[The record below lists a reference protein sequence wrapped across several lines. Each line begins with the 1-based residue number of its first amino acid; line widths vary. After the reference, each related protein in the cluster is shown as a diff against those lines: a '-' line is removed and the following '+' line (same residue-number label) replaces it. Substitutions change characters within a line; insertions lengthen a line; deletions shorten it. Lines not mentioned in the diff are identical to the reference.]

1 MKVTIVF
8 DVDEY
13 KEILKYEESGEII
26 SVEDSEMPE
35 NLPEE
40 LQECVEVLEKVGYW
54 QTLWRLNKFLK
65 TQSPV
70 RIAYM
75 LKLYRQYK
83 DIETA
88 MDTARLAMFALR
100 SEPAFEHEGLTYTV
114 TMPPYQPN
122 GNNIATHIMDGVM
135 DESKRIDC

>member
-1 MKVTIVF
+1 MQVTIVF

-13 KEILKYEESGEII
+13 EEILKYDESGEII

-40 LQECVEVLEKVGYW
+40 LQECVEFLEKVGYW
-54 QTLWRLNKFLK
+54 RTLWRLNKFLK
-65 TQSPV
+65 TQSPI

-75 LKLYRQYK
+75 VKLYRQHK

-88 MDTARLAMFALR
+88 MDTARRVTFALR
-100 SEPAFEHEGLTYTV
+100 SEPMFEHEGLTYT
-114 TMPPYQPN
+114 
-122 GNNIATHIMDGVM
+122 ATLP
-135 DESKRIDC
+135 S

>member
-13 KEILKYEESGEII
+13 EEIIKYVGSGEII
-26 SVEDSEMPE
+26 SVEGSEMPE

-40 LQECVEVLEKVGYW
+40 LQECVEFLGKVGYW
-54 QTLWRLNKFLK
+54 QTLWRLNRFLK

-75 LKLYRQYK
+75 LKLYRQYFLSQ

-88 MDTARLAMFALR
+88 MDTASQVTFSLR
-100 SEPAFEHEGLTYTV
+100 SEPLFEHEGLTYTV
-114 TMPPYQPN
+114 TLP
-122 GNNIATHIMDGVM
+122 
-135 DESKRIDC
+135 S

>member
-1 MKVTIVF
+1 MQVTIVF

-13 KEILKYEESGEII
+13 EEILKYDESGEII

-40 LQECVEVLEKVGYW
+40 LQECVEFLEKVGYW
-54 QTLWRLNKFLK
+54 RTLWRLNKFLK

-75 LKLYRQYK
+75 LKLYRQTCAYQ

-88 MDTARLAMFALR
+88 MDTARKATFALR
-100 SEPAFEHEGLTYTV
+100 SESMFEHEGLTYSV
-114 TMPPYQPN
+114 TMSP
-122 GNNIATHIMDGVM
+122 
-135 DESKRIDC
+135 